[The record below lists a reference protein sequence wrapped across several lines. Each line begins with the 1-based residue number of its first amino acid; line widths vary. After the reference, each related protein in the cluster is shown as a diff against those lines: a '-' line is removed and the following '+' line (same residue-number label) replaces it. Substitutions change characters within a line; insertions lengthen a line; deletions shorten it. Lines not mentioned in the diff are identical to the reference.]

1 MAYNVR
7 YELYKSIM
15 IRKLIILMVVASL
28 VFSCKKELSKTPVDI
43 PPSSVATSV
52 VTQHNDNSRAGLNNH
67 EKTLTTENVN
77 TKQFGKLFT
86 IPVDDEVYS
95 QPLIVGNLTIG
106 TGKHN
111 VVFIATVNNTVYAAD
126 GDNGNLYWKIN
137 YTAPGMRPTNK
148 TDLTSPPN
156 FSYSNFTNNF
166 GIVGTPVIDSLSQSM
181 YFVARSTDGNNY
193 YQFLHSINIVN
204 GNEQP
209 GSPVEIKASV
219 TGTGSASQNNIINFD
234 PLRNNQR
241 QGLTL
246 VKGVVYITYS
256 SHADW
261 SPYHGWI
268 IGYDSH
274 TLKQVTVYNDTPDGE
289 NGGIWESGMGMAADQ
304 LGNLYVTTG
313 NGTVGLTIGGSQND
327 PSSDPSNLKNRGES
341 SLKLTPS
348 GTTLSVKSFFT
359 PSNYLDLNINDA
371 DYGSMGAFLIPG
383 SSYFFTGGKDG
394 NIYLLN
400 KDNMGGYS
408 SSSNQVQQDIP
419 VSGSLHSQPSYYK
432 GRSNEFAYVWSEYDQ
447 LRALSFDR
455 SSNTFSDIQILS
467 TVPGPVGEQGAN
479 LSVSSNGTLDGT
491 GILWAVYPK
500 NVVTTD
506 VTGPGIFTLLP
517 DLSEMVVEFFPRFGY
532 LGSPSAGLINTMY
545 CPSSADLTT

>member
-1 MAYNVR
+1 
-7 YELYKSIM
+7 M

-28 VFSCKKELSKTPVDI
+28 VLSCKKELSKTPVDI

-52 VTQHNDNSRAGLNNH
+52 VTQHNDNTRAGLNNH

-111 VVFIATVNNTVYAAD
+111 IVLIATVNNTVYAAD
-126 GDNGNLYWKIN
+126 GDNGNLYWKTN
-137 YTAPGMRPTNK
+137 YTAPGMRPPNK

-181 YFVARSTDGNNY
+181 YFVARSTDGNKY

-219 TGTGSASQNNIINFD
+219 AGTGSASQNNIINFD

-327 PSSDPSNLKNRGES
+327 ASSDPSNLKNRGES

-432 GRSNEFAYVWSEYDQ
+432 GRSNEFVYVWSEFDQ

-467 TVPGPVGEQGAN
+467 TVQGPVGEQGAN

-500 NVVTTD
+500 DVVTTD
-506 VTGPGIFTLLP
+506 VTGPGILRAFDANDITRELWNTTQNSNDSPGIYAKFCPPTIANGHVYLATF
-517 DLSEMVVEFFPRFGY
+517 SNQVVVY
-532 LGSPSAGLINTMY
+532 GLK
-545 CPSSADLTT
+545 